1 MQGNK
6 DEEKLL
12 QSAVRWQYKPR
23 RTSERLGGSAEAYLK
38 NNKSRFEKN
47 TQIVDV
53 WEDLLPE
60 GLSGHCN
67 ISDISGGVLKLEVD
81 PGPYMHELKMMTQEL
96 VEHLGQVCPRCGIKK
111 ITLQARSSKVK
122 EDK

>member
-47 TQIVDV
+47 TQVVDA
-53 WEDLLPE
+53 WEGLLPE